1 MTRMENAIY
10 NYYKKKKVNTCLIV
24 CYNRTN
30 VLREV
35 TMKNIKESIKHEL
48 NYIESKEFLIFIESM
63 LKTHNKLNKKS
74 S

>member
-63 LKTHNKLNKKS
+63 LKTHNQLNKKS